1 MHMRGEQKSPE
12 EAWLCPADKEETIS
26 REAGLWSHSKMIWL
40 FRPAIAFNLTMQQT
54 AFLEYS
60 IPTNSI

>member
-1 MHMRGEQKSPE
+1 MDMRGEQKSPE
-12 EAWLCPADKEETIS
+12 AWSCPADKEETIP